1 MLLARRLPSVL
12 LACVHLYGWKVNDSS
27 HQQVKNALRTRC
39 EVEQAGGPGLDDQ
52 DTADF
57 ARLRAWLESET
68 H

>member
-1 MLLARRLPSVL
+1 M
-12 LACVHLYGWKVNDSS
+12 HLYGWKVSDSS
-27 HQQVKNALRTRC
+27 HQQVKTALRTRC
-39 EVEQAGGPGLDDQ
+39 EVEQAGVPGLDDQ